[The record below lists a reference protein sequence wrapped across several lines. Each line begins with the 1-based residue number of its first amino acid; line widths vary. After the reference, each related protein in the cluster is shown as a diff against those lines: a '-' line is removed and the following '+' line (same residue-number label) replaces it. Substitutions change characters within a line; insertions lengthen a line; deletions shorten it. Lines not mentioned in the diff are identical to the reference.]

1 VIEIENDIEENLDVK
16 QHTSILSYNIRNVP
30 PSTTIAL
37 KVFMSAGFPLG
48 RIMRQSVSIPIC
60 PMTDSNST
68 GSLVIDAA
76 NHFCENSVRYALTA
90 CSSSDIFLL
99 GSLKY
104 TVETLRTIGRSGGKG
119 EEIIINTSSSEQQQ
133 AKERQLA
140 AGSFADLRAAS
151 WGIFPFLSFLA

>member
-1 VIEIENDIEENLDVK
+1 MIEIENDIEENLDVK

-30 PSTTIAL
+30 PSATIAL

-68 GSLVIDAA
+68 GSLVVDAA

-104 TVETLRTIGRSGGKG
+104 TVGDFEDDW
-119 EEIIINTSSSEQQQ
+119 EAAE
-133 AKERQLA
+133 AKEKK
-140 AGSFADLRAAS
+140 
-151 WGIFPFLSFLA
+151 